1 MEIYNDTY
9 CVYIHT
15 NKINGKRYVGQTIN
29 GNNINKRWSNGL
41 GYKTCT
47 AFYRA
52 IQKYGWDSFEHEIV
66 ASNLTKEEANN
77 FEKLLIQKL
86 KSNNREFGYNIT
98 IGGDGVAGVKHTK
111 EWCEQHSKDIQGEN
125 NPMYGKKHTEETLQ
139 KISASRTGKCVG
151 KDNPFYGKHHTQES
165 IKKLLD
171 SRSWYKPSMDSIMK
185 TAEKNK
191 KPIVQI
197 NKYTNEII
205 KIFPSTKDA
214 AIELGLDRGSITKC
228 CQHKRKTVG
237 GYIWE
242 YKKNVS

>member
-1 MEIYNDTY
+1 
-9 CVYIHT
+9 
-15 NKINGKRYVGQTIN
+15 
-29 GNNINKRWSNGL
+29 
-41 GYKTCT
+41 
-47 AFYRA
+47 
-52 IQKYGWDSFEHEIV
+52 
-66 ASNLTKEEANN
+66 
-77 FEKLLIQKL
+77 
-86 KSNNREFGYNIT
+86 
-98 IGGDGVAGVKHTK
+98 
-111 EWCEQHSKDIQGEN
+111 
-125 NPMYGKKHTEETLQ
+125 MYGKKHTEETLQ
-139 KISASRTGKCVG
+139 KISASRTGKYVG

-171 SRSWYKPSMDSIMK
+171 SRSWYKPSTDSIMK

-197 NKYTNEII
+197 NKDTNEII

-228 CQHKRKTVG
+228 YQHKRKTVG